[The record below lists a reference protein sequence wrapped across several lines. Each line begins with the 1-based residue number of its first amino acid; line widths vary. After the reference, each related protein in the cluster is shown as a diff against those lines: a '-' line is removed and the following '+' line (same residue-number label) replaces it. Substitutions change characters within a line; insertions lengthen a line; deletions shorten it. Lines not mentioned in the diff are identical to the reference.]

1 MVVVITHLRV
11 FESKYDPGVV
21 LAPHVLD
28 FGQAGV
34 DLFFVISGFIM
45 VTISTGRFGIRGEA
59 RRFLWQ
65 RCVRVYPIYWV
76 YAFAVLAVFLVHPG
90 WVNSEH
96 GAPNLLRSFLLL
108 PQRNL
113 PLLLVAW
120 TLVYEMF
127 FYLVFAVVLRWVRPR
142 RLLVALLGW
151 AAVTTLGALVL
162 APTPQEPVLFLVFSP
177 LILEFIGG
185 CLVALSARAAL
196 GGRAGAMLALGGLA
210 ALIASTVA
218 LDWSGAEFPSLGWP
232 RVFLY
237 GLPAA
242 CLVAGVIRLEAAG
255 WRRLF
260 PRPLVLVGDASYS
273 LYLSHILVIA
283 VVGRIWVGYL
293 AGPLALNHIVALV
306 CVFIATIAA
315 GIVGF
320 RLIEA
325 PMHMA
330 FRRRRARRPAI
341 AAAFGPL

>member
-11 FESKYDPGVV
+11 FEFKYDPGVV

-45 VTISTGRFGIRGEA
+45 VTISMGRFGVRGEA

-76 YAFAVLAVFLVHPG
+76 YSLAVLAVFLVHPG
-90 WVNSEH
+90 WVNSAH
-96 GAPNLLRSFLLL
+96 GPPDLWRSFLLL

-127 FYLVFAVVLRWVRPR
+127 FYLVFAGILRWVRAP
-142 RLLVALLGW
+142 RLLLALLGW
-151 AAVTTLGALVL
+151 AAVTTLGVVVL
-162 APTPQEPVLFLVFSP
+162 APTPQHPVLFLVFSP
-177 LILEFIGG
+177 LILEFIAG
-185 CLVALSARAAL
+185 CLIALSARAL
-196 GGRAGAMLALGGLA
+196 GGRAGLLLALGGLA
-210 ALIASTVA
+210 GLIASTAV
-218 LDWSGAEFPSLGWP
+218 LDWSGAEFPSFGWQ
-232 RVFLY
+232 RIFLF

-273 LYLSHILVIA
+273 LYLSHVLVIA
-283 VVGRIWVGYL
+283 VIGRIWVAYL
-293 AGPLALNHIVALV
+293 AGPSMLNHIVALV
-306 CVFIATIAA
+306 CVFVAAIAA

-325 PMHMA
+325 PMHAA
-330 FRRRRARRPAI
+330 FRRRRSRRPAT